1 MESLE
6 KQSRQMNWA
15 TGWCG
20 LGWYWPKLN
29 PTGTKSA
36 TSGYRGSE
44 NGAELQPAR
53 NGKMKKS
60 SKKGAVPAGVD
71 RAETTQPHGQIASK
85 LKALYQTVENEPVP
99 QHFLDLLHRLD
110 EAEERPRE

>member
-1 MESLE
+1 M
-6 KQSRQMNWA
+6 
-15 TGWCG
+15 
-20 LGWYWPKLN
+20 
-29 PTGTKSA
+29 
-36 TSGYRGSE
+36 
-44 NGAELQPAR
+44 
-53 NGKMKKS
+53 
-60 SKKGAVPAGVD
+60 PAGVD